1 MSVDAERTCPGC
13 GSPSDEVVY
22 SLPTPILRCSSCG
35 LIFEAAGGDT
45 AHLYNDDYFHGSGYT
60 NYPARERQ
68 WHREARTRLRWIK
81 RCGAGRRLLEVG
93 CAAGFFLD
101 EARRDGFECLGV
113 ELASGMAAYG
123 REKLGLSVIEG
134 EFEEVSLPADSFD
147 VICAWHVLEHVS
159 DPYAFLTKVEQ
170 VLAPDGI
177 LALEVPNIASRTANR
192 TRVKWDCLQ
201 PGFHRLHFSPAS
213 LTWVLEKAGF
223 EIVSLETLWQAAYVP
238 WQERLRPLRLARRAA
253 RALQLRRIGLTHPT
267 QGDFVRAIARFG
279 VNAGPRSLEIEV

>member
-1 MSVDAERTCPGC
+1 MSVNAERTCPGC
-13 GSPSDEVVY
+13 GSLSDEVMY

-35 LIFEAAGGDT
+35 LMFEAAGGDT
-45 AHLYNDDYFHGSGYT
+45 AHLYDDEYFHGGGYT
-60 NYPARERQ
+60 DYPDRERQ
-68 WHREARTRLRWIK
+68 WHREARTRLRWI
-81 RCGAGRRLLEVG
+81 RRYGAGRRLLEVG

-101 EARRDGFECLGV
+101 EARQEGFECFGV
-113 ELASGMAAYG
+113 EVASGMAALG

-134 EFEEVSLPADSFD
+134 EFEEVALPAASFD
-147 VICAWHVLEHVS
+147 VVCAWHVLEHIS
-159 DPYAFLTKVEQ
+159 DPYPFLAKAEQ

-192 TRVKWDCLQ
+192 TAEEWDCLQ

-213 LTWVLEKAGF
+213 LTYVLERAGF

-238 WQERLRPLRLARRAA
+238 WQERLRPLRLARRAV

-267 QGDFVRAIARFG
+267 QGDFVRAIARLG
-279 VNAGPRSLEIEV
+279 ANARPRSLEIEV